1 MPLIRHDIGGL
12 LLSLED
18 LRDVSGQKIDAAVPS
33 TMERLSVWDFKT

>member
-12 LLSLED
+12 LLSLDD

-33 TMERLSVWDFKT
+33 TTERPSIWDFKT